1 MGASASSSLSLDM
14 TPEVRDSLL
23 SELLA
28 KCEEVLSENPDNR
41 CCKHA
46 IQYLNSDE
54 GKNMSNE
61 GKLVIYEWL
70 FLMQVNF
77 VNHRI
82 IKCQQWLTRWIEQIA
97 DFVVFSADAM
107 TFYKCI
113 RTGVDNPDSGL
124 GCYAMTPTDYSK
136 FGGFFDKVIRDYH
149 GDESGSKKHETD
161 WDTDDAD

>member
-61 GKLVIYEWL
+61 GKLVIYE
-70 FLMQVNF
+70 
-77 VNHRI
+77 
-82 IKCQQWLTRWIEQIA
+82 
-97 DFVVFSADAM
+97 
-107 TFYKCI
+107 
-113 RTGVDNPDSGL
+113 
-124 GCYAMTPTDYSK
+124 
-136 FGGFFDKVIRDYH
+136 
-149 GDESGSKKHETD
+149 
-161 WDTDDAD
+161 

>member
-1 MGASASSSLSLDM
+1 M

-28 KCEEVLSENPDNR
+28 KCKEVLSENPNNR

-61 GKLVIYEWL
+61 
-70 FLMQVNF
+70 
-77 VNHRI
+77 
-82 IKCQQWLTRWIEQIA
+82 
-97 DFVVFSADAM
+97 DAM

-124 GCYAMTPTDYSK
+124 G
-136 FGGFFDKVIRDYH
+136 
-149 GDESGSKKHETD
+149 
-161 WDTDDAD
+161 